1 MKNNFNVIS
10 PESAEKCNV
19 FEKIGKEWMLITAES
34 GGVANTMTASWGT
47 LGVLWGK
54 PVAICYIRPQRFTYP
69 IVDNASRLSLC
80 FLTEEHREA
89 MRICGTLSGRDVNK
103 FEAASLE
110 LSHFGD
116 VPYVAESETVL
127 ICKKLYADMI
137 KEEAFCS
144 AEPLVHYPTKDFHKF
159 FVCEIEKVL
168 VAKK

>member
-10 PESAEKCNV
+10 PEAAEQCNV

-69 IVDNASRLSLC
+69 IVDNANRLSLC
-80 FLTEEHREA
+80 FLSEEHREA
-89 MRICGTLSGRDVNK
+89 LRLCGTLSGRDVNK

-110 LSHFGD
+110 LAHFGD
-116 VPYVAESETVL
+116 VPYVAESDTVL

-144 AEPLVHYPTKDFHKF
+144 ADPLVHYPTKDFHKF
-159 FVCEIEKVL
+159 FICEIEKVL